1 MKGENSVERAE
12 RMIRDLNMEIEFL
25 RGCAVDARVRCE
37 ELEKELA
44 KTKKELED
52 VEDQKMDALYNKQA
66 LMKFIRDG
74 GGLDMYV

>member
-1 MKGENSVERAE
+1 MIKDLDAE
-12 RMIRDLNMEIEFL
+12 INFL

-44 KTKKELED
+44 KTKKELEEA
-52 VEDQKMDALYNKQA
+52 EDQKMDALYTKMA
-66 LMKFIRDG
+66 LKKFINDG

>member
-12 RMIRDLNMEIEFL
+12 RMIRDLDMEIDFL
-25 RGCAVDARVRCE
+25 RGCAVDARIRYE

-44 KTKKELED
+44 KTKKELEEVD
-52 VEDQKMDALYNKQA
+52 DQKMDALYTKMA
-66 LMKFIRDG
+66 LKKFISDG

>member
-1 MKGENSVERAE
+1 MRGENSVERAE
-12 RMIRDLNMEIEFL
+12 RMIRDLDAEIDFL
-25 RGCAVDARVRCE
+25 SGCVIDARVRCE
-37 ELEKELA
+37 ELDKELT

-52 VEDQKMDALYNKQA
+52 AEEQKYDALYTKMA

>member
-12 RMIRDLNMEIEFL
+12 RMIQDLDMEIDFL
-25 RGCAVDARVRCE
+25 RGCAVDARIRCE
-37 ELEKELA
+37 ELEKELK
-44 KTKKELED
+44 KTKKELEE
-52 VEDQKMDALYNKQA
+52 VEDQKMDALYTKMA